1 MQPYKVIF
9 HIDEMSKWKLLLAN
23 VNNMIDDMEDR
34 LIIIEVLANS
44 EAVKF
49 FIQKDMNENDYTLV
63 QRFINKNVLFSLCNN
78 SLKSNKIE
86 IDTLLSGLTIVSS
99 GVSELMLKQHEGYAY
114 IKP

>member
-1 MQPYKVIF
+1 MQNYKVIF

-23 VNNMIDDMEDR
+23 VSNMIDDMQEQT
-34 LIIIEVLANS
+34 LIIEVLANS

-49 FIQKDMNENDYTLV
+49 FIKNDMNENDYNYV
-63 QRFINKNVLFSLCNN
+63 QRLINKNVLFSLCNN

-86 IDTLLSGLTIVSS
+86 KETLLSGTTIVSS